1 MVSRAGTYVQIV
13 ALAYKVLKKL
23 WDIWSESALREREDI
38 SQHLQA
44 IYDVLRNV
52 AARGSESPNLPPM
65 LMLPPPE
72 VVAQDSNVTN
82 KDRKQFIAR
91 ARRFRQDLRLFART
105 IGRYQSSFTVE
116 DSKAIIERLNEIRK
130 ILSAIERR
138 TRN

>member
-1 MVSRAGTYVQIV
+1 MVSRVTTYAQI
-13 ALAYKVLKKL
+13 AELAYSVLKKL
-23 WDIWSESALREREDI
+23 WRLWNESTPQERETI
-38 SQHLQA
+38 TQHLQA

-72 VVAQDSNVTN
+72 VVVQGSNVTN
-82 KDRKQFIAR
+82 KDRKRFVAR

-105 IGRYQSSFTVE
+105 IGRYRSSFTVD
-116 DSKAIIERLNEIRK
+116 DSKAIIGRLNEIRK